1 MKTLW
6 TAHKI
11 DANVVTVPGWC
22 RRRAESILSGKCPK
36 DRENWGSQLPAAQRD
51 EMSPLGVG
59 GTGETRRRDT
69 QGP

>member
-22 RRRAESILSGKCPK
+22 RRRAESILSGKC
-36 DRENWGSQLPAAQRD
+36 WGSQLPAAQMD